1 MTETEAALQ
10 AAIDANPLT
19 GLRMILADHL
29 DEIGDVR
36 ADGYRVLDLLGRWP
50 TNWGVTEEGTDRVGY
65 YVPDKT
71 QLNDGREYWIDYRFG
86 TKNGGGYRS
95 FWLISGKNRRQA
107 DDEAARLWAELPEE
121 SRREVLA
128 MVKAN

>member
-1 MTETEAALQ
+1 MGLNQMTETEAALQ

-50 TNWGVTEEGTDRVGY
+50 TKWYGLIGY
-65 YVPDKT
+65 YGCRTVEYMTYKT
-71 QLNDGREYWIDYRFG
+71 AYLLPQPWQAEWKTLRHTRKG
-86 TKNGGGYRS
+86 
-95 FWLISGKNRRQA
+95 A

-128 MVKAN
+128 MVKVK

>member
-50 TNWGVTEEGTDRVGY
+50 TKWANEDFGY
-65 YVPDKT
+65 YIHSSINYPK
-71 QLNDGREYWIDYRFG
+71 Y
-86 TKNGGGYRS
+86 GYR
-95 FWLISGKNRRQA
+95 RRHHLPGHYEIPGRGSRSWFVNGRSRKEA
-107 DDEAARLWAELPEE
+107 DDEAARLWTELPEE
-121 SRREVLA
+121 SRRAVMA
-128 MVKAN
+128 MVKAG

>member
-50 TNWGVTEEGTDRVGY
+50 TKWADGMIGY
-65 YVPDKT
+65 YGCQTV
-71 QLNDGREYWIDYRFG
+71 EYFSCTMAYLLPRPWRANWKAVRDTR
-86 TKNGGGYRS
+86 KE
-95 FWLISGKNRRQA
+95 A
-107 DDEAARLWAELPEE
+107 DDEAARLWAELPEK

-128 MVKAN
+128 MVKAG

>member
-29 DEIGDVR
+29 DEIGDAR

-50 TNWGVTEEGTDRVGY
+50 KLWELTYLGY
-65 YVPDKT
+65 YVTEKT
-71 QLNDGREYWIDYRFG
+71 WASHRTEMSYVNQKHWLSPHWAGKGGRYDLMFVH
-86 TKNGGGYRS
+86 S
-95 FWLISGKNRRQA
+95 RRVA
-107 DDEAARLWAELPEE
+107 DDNAARQWAELPEE

-128 MVKAN
+128 MVKAG